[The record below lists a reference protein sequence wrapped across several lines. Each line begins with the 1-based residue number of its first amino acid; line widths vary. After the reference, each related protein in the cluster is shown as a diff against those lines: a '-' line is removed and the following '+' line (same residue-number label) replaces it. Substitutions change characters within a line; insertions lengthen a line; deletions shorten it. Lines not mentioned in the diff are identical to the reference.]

1 MRAAAVT
8 VCCALLVAAA
18 FAAGIMEQAGSSI
31 ELGCD
36 HACKKFHEK
45 KIPGCDLKG
54 DGCKCIFHHRYKVKF
69 TDPMTGETGES
80 GWTHKDKAGD
90 EAIYSLFAKDRGCNC
105 HTNHSLPLGNCTMS
119 LKACFFFQNFEDV
132 AGGKTAFQ
140 LYGAL
145 ETPVKSQE
153 YTDVAANQTMIK
165 DAAFEVLAKI
175 LEHYPQC
182 KPSHDNLESLGA
194 FAITAAGR
202 N

>member
-119 LKACFFFQNFEDV
+119 LKACFFFQSIADV
-132 AGGKTAFQ
+132 ASSKTAFE
-140 LYGAL
+140 LYGSV
-145 ETPVKSQE
+145 ETPVKSPA
-153 YTDVAANQTMIK
+153 YTAIAANETAIK
-165 DAAFEVLAKI
+165 TAAVEVVEQI
-175 LEHYPQC
+175 VMHYPQC
-182 KPSHDNLESLGA
+182 NPTADDVAALAA
-194 FAITAAGR
+194 FAAARR